1 MGGVRMSEDE
11 GDEKERS
18 IILPCFQ
25 NPARPRAR
33 AHICTYISAH
43 MLLHPIV

>member
-18 IILPCFQ
+18 IISQDTEHACAQ
-25 NPARPRAR
+25 
-33 AHICTYISAH
+33 AHTY
-43 MLLHPIV
+43 M